1 MKFTSHA
8 ENAPLPRRG
17 GMARGAL
24 AGFVGEGTGL
34 VCAVVAIALL
44 ARHLGPEAFGVFGL
58 AAAASAAF
66 GWSLAPLLSRA
77 ALVLVP
83 VAKDPLGTAGTLLRA
98 CLRWGFAGWL
108 IFALAGLLAGQIL
121 EMPLLLT
128 SFAVAGS
135 EVLLLALSRLYRGVL
150 TATGDYVAPGI
161 GAGLF
166 HAARLG
172 AVVAVILAGGGAVA
186 ALAAIAVARLGEI
199 AWYRTRIRLP
209 LGRDGPMVDLAGIA
223 GSSLVQSVSIQLFN
237 RVDILLLAALGT
249 AAGAVGWYAAAQHVA
264 VIPALVAGVVAP
276 MATVALA
283 RGKDGGD
290 FDRLDRRT
298 DQVAAS
304 GLILFVAAIGAA
316 PPFVPVLFGPDFVP
330 AAPLFAWLALGGAG
344 AWLNALG
351 SGRWA
356 AAGSMRVP
364 AALSTLALL
373 VAVPAH
379 LLAIPEYGPIAA
391 ALVTSLAGGG
401 AGLAI
406 HLSAPGR
413 SAGRA
418 VLTAV
423 ALGLGALAAL
433 VLNRGIASTLAALGW
448 AA

>member
-8 ENAPLPRRG
+8 EITPLPRRG
-17 GMARGAL
+17 GMTRGAL

-44 ARHLGPEAFGVFGL
+44 ARHLGPEAFGLFGL
-58 AAAASAAF
+58 AAAASAAV
-66 GWSLAPLLSRA
+66 GWSLAPLFSRA

-83 VAKDPLGTAGTLLRA
+83 VAKDPLGTAGTLFRA
-98 CLRWGFAGWL
+98 CLKWGLAGWL
-108 IFALAGLLAGQIL
+108 IFALAGLTVAQIL
-121 EMPLLLT
+121 GMPVLFKA
-128 SFAVAGS
+128 FAVAGS
-135 EVLLLALSRLYRGVL
+135 EVLLLALSRFFRGVL
-150 TATGDYVAPGI
+150 TATGDYAAPGI

-166 HAARLG
+166 HVARLG
-172 AVVAVILAGGGAVA
+172 AVFAVILAGGGAVA
-186 ALAAIAVARLGEI
+186 ALATIAVARSGEI
-199 AWYRTRIRLP
+199 AWYWTRLRLP
-209 LGRDGPMVDLAGIA
+209 LGGGGPMVDLAGMA
-223 GSSLVQSVSIQLFN
+223 GSTLVQSVSIQLFN
-237 RVDILLLAALGT
+237 RVDILLLGALGT

-283 RGKDGGD
+283 RGKDGRD
-290 FDRLDRRT
+290 LDLLDRRT

-304 GLILFVAAIGAA
+304 GVVLFLAAVGAA
-316 PPFVPVLFGPDFVP
+316 PPFVPVLFGPEFAP

-356 AAGSMRVP
+356 AAGRMRVP
-364 AALSTLALL
+364 AALSAVALV

-379 LLAIPEYGPIAA
+379 LLAIPEHGPIAA
-391 ALVTSLAGGG
+391 ALITSIAGVS
-401 AGLAI
+401 AGLGI

-418 VLTAV
+418 LLTAV
-423 ALGLGALAAL
+423 ALGFGALAAL
-433 VLNRGIASTLAALGW
+433 VLNRGITSALAALGW
-448 AA
+448 AI

>member
-1 MKFTSHA
+1 
-8 ENAPLPRRG
+8 
-17 GMARGAL
+17 
-24 AGFVGEGTGL
+24 
-34 VCAVVAIALL
+34 
-44 ARHLGPEAFGVFGL
+44 
-58 AAAASAAF
+58 
-66 GWSLAPLLSRA
+66 
-77 ALVLVP
+77 
-83 VAKDPLGTAGTLLRA
+83 
-98 CLRWGFAGWL
+98 
-108 IFALAGLLAGQIL
+108 
-121 EMPLLLT
+121 
-128 SFAVAGS
+128 
-135 EVLLLALSRLYRGVL
+135 
-150 TATGDYVAPGI
+150 
-161 GAGLF
+161 
-166 HAARLG
+166 
-172 AVVAVILAGGGAVA
+172 
-186 ALAAIAVARLGEI
+186 
-199 AWYRTRIRLP
+199 
-209 LGRDGPMVDLAGIA
+209 
-223 GSSLVQSVSIQLFN
+223 
-237 RVDILLLAALGT
+237 
-249 AAGAVGWYAAAQHVA
+249 
-264 VIPALVAGVVAP
+264 
-276 MATVALA
+276 
-283 RGKDGGD
+283 
-290 FDRLDRRT
+290 
-298 DQVAAS
+298 VAAS
-304 GLILFVAAIGAA
+304 GLILFVAAFGAA